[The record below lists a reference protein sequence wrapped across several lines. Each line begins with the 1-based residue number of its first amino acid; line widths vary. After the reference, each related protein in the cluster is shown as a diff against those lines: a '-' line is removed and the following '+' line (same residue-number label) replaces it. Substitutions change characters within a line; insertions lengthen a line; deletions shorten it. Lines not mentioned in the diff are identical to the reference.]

1 MREMPPDRGDR
12 DERLLHSLVSAHAIL
27 TVDGGEF
34 VSLLDPPDALRAEAA
49 ACENVRTWP
58 VMAGDPD
65 RRDIMLSS
73 PIIIYDYPAL
83 APESA
88 GDLFDATEI
97 DEILSL
103 RILTMT
109 EDEQREMS
117 RADEHARLL
126 LERTRS
132 LGADDFRKMHGTMR
146 PA

>member
-1 MREMPPDRGDR
+1 
-12 DERLLHSLVSAHAIL
+12 VSAHTIL
-27 TVDGGEF
+27 TVAGGEF
-34 VSLLDPPDALRAEAA
+34 ASLLDPPDALRLEAA
-49 ACENVRTWP
+49 ACQNVRTWP

-65 RRDIMLSS
+65 RRDTMLSS

-83 APESA
+83 APESP

-132 LGADDFRKMHGTMR
+132 LGADDFMKMHGAMR
-146 PA
+146 PT